1 MDELLIK
8 YVLEE
13 ATDEERRRVE
23 AWAAGSPENR
33 RRLEE
38 FHRVWAFGQRTAA
51 PVRADEVAALA
62 RLKQRLAPSAR
73 VRRFPVRAAAA
84 VIAGLLV
91 IGAGTWV
98 VLHQKKMPPVVTM
111 TPARGSTET
120 TMVLRNAPER
130 QDQPA
135 QQPGAQKSID
145 GPVIALEKN
154 AKIEWL
160 PQGSNHHRRVRLT
173 GNAQFKVDADP
184 AHPFIVE
191 TKLLKVK
198 VLGTVF
204 RVIDAADSAL
214 VAVDTGRV
222 LAATAGDSVI
232 LREGEMAIAYRGSQ
246 QLKLKVNREKL
257 DAKQVMRRLI
267 DQVIREGLVADRE
280 SLGWLALDDH
290 RFIIDGVSPPDSI
303 RTRYQSKYLLKDGM
317 GFYYGN
323 VKVHGHGYF
332 YEKKELF

>member
-13 ATDEERRRVE
+13 ATDEERRQVE
-23 AWAAGSPENR
+23 AWVAESPENL

-51 PVRADEVAALA
+51 PVRTDEVAALT
-62 RLKQRLAPSAR
+62 RLKQRMAPSA
-73 VRRFPVRAAAA
+73 PVRKMRIGRVAA
-84 VIAGLLV
+84 VIAGLLAV
-91 IGAGTWV
+91 GAGTWTA
-98 VLHQKKMPPVVTM
+98 LHQKKAPTVVTA
-111 TPARGSTET
+111 TPTQSSAET
-120 TMVLRNAPER
+120 TIVIRNTPLPTAPAE
-130 QDQPA
+130 A
-135 QQPGAQKSID
+135 QTKTD

-191 TKLLKVK
+191 TKLLRVK